1 MPLNKG
7 EDTHGIESH
16 RRVKGI
22 LKRETPHAME
32 VDMKDEKKWNQ
43 NEDMSKEK
51 KIDKAYARRHEV
63 AWSEVFMYS
72 ILFAVLFFTL
82 YMIEKFQ

>member
-1 MPLNKG
+1 
-7 EDTHGIESH
+7 
-16 RRVKGI
+16 
-22 LKRETPHAME
+22 
-32 VDMKDEKKWNQ
+32 MKDEKKWNQ

-63 AWSEVFMYS
+63 AWSDVLMYS